1 METERPLSILPSI
14 KCSDC
19 GAEIQISAMGEHVC
33 TPSQKEE
40 QAPQKPQ
47 SPIASPA
54 ISLSTEKQP
63 TTLPP
68 IKQSSNRAP
77 SRPNR
82 TPLPRI
88 DPSVANKPYLAR
100 PELLSPDG
108 SHSSGRRTPLTP
120 HTGRPGRS
128 PVMRSATSP
137 IPRLPR
143 EPSQELTGNMDCAFP
158 PFPTARSKSAARA
171 KSPVPE
177 GYYAPRSPMGTG
189 GANVVR
195 KLDTIAPGP
204 FNAPARSTSRSP
216 SASAS
221 AQAPPAIT
229 IDQPPVERATS
240 PVYRSASPVSYERPA
255 SPARSTSPPQA
266 PASPSLSSTSTS
278 SGGTNREGRPIP
290 QRPVRPEPLDGF
302 LAMLKSESEAAGQQ
316 LSNMTIRSNTFPL
329 PPSKPKSPELKP
341 VVRSPSAPPTRQRR
355 PTISAPSQSA
365 PSDSLPTISTT
376 PPPALPPLPT
386 IETAMAP
393 ALPPLP
399 STADVQKHAHPVV
412 HVPSDSAS
420 SASSTRSF
428 KSDISPPVSAS
439 SSVSMLSSTLG
450 DLSDPSLVVPS
461 LQLKTKQ
468 ENRLSPED
476 AFKPNLIAVEQQQ
489 SPVSFEERLD
499 SPTEKMDRFPL
510 RPLRASHETDLPE
523 SPVVPGFLPRRPQ
536 SPMSATSTPMASP
549 PTEHG
554 FSSRPTSAKR
564 PGTSSK
570 HICRGCSEPIQ
581 GKSVKAADGRLTG
594 RYHKH
599 CFVCKTCK
607 SAFAT
612 ADFYVIDNNPYCE
625 HHYHELNNSLCA
637 HCDRGIEGPYL
648 ETQQA
653 QKFHPSCFTCIDC
666 HKPLS
671 DDYFEIAG
679 KVYCEQHAFASVQRQ
694 EGLGPKRN
702 MERRTTRFMVM

>member
-1 METERPLSILPSI
+1 
-14 KCSDC
+14 D
-19 GAEIQISAMGEHVC
+19 
-33 TPSQKEE
+33 
-40 QAPQKPQ
+40 
-47 SPIASPA
+47 
-54 ISLSTEKQP
+54 
-63 TTLPP
+63 
-68 IKQSSNRAP
+68 
-77 SRPNR
+77 
-82 TPLPRI
+82 
-88 DPSVANKPYLAR
+88 KPYLAR

-204 FNAPARSTSRSP
+204 FNAPARSASRSP

-229 IDQPPVERATS
+229 IDQPPVERAAS

-278 SGGTNREGRPIP
+278 PGGTNREGRPIP

-412 HVPSDSAS
+412 HAPSDSAS

-439 SSVSMLSSTLG
+439 SSVSMLSSTLD

-510 RPLRASHETDLPE
+510 RPLRASHETDL
-523 SPVVPGFLPRRPQ
+523 
-536 SPMSATSTPMASP
+536 
-549 PTEHG
+549 
-554 FSSRPTSAKR
+554 
-564 PGTSSK
+564 
-570 HICRGCSEPIQ
+570 
-581 GKSVKAADGRLTG
+581 
-594 RYHKH
+594 
-599 CFVCKTCK
+599 
-607 SAFAT
+607 
-612 ADFYVIDNNPYCE
+612 
-625 HHYHELNNSLCA
+625 
-637 HCDRGIEGPYL
+637 
-648 ETQQA
+648 
-653 QKFHPSCFTCIDC
+653 
-666 HKPLS
+666 
-671 DDYFEIAG
+671 
-679 KVYCEQHAFASVQRQ
+679 
-694 EGLGPKRN
+694 
-702 MERRTTRFMVM
+702 

>member
-19 GAEIQISAMGEHVC
+19 GSEIQISAMGEHVC
-33 TPSQKEE
+33 PTQQKEDE
-40 QAPQKPQ
+40 PVQKPT
-47 SPIASPA
+47 SPVTSP
-54 ISLSTEKQP
+54 STEKQRSL
-63 TTLPP
+63 LPP
-68 IKQSSNRAP
+68 VKQGLNRP
-77 SRPNR
+77 PTRPAR
-82 TPLPRI
+82 VPLPRI
-88 DPSVANKPYLAR
+88 DPAAANKPYHAR
-100 PELLSPDG
+100 QELLSPDG
-108 SHSSGRRTPLTP
+108 TVNPGRRTPSTP

-128 PVMRSATSP
+128 PAMRSVTSP
-137 IPRLPR
+137 SPRLPR

-158 PFPTARSKSAARA
+158 PFPTARSKTTVRA
-171 KSPVPE
+171 KSPVPDAF
-177 GYYAPRSPMGTG
+177 YAPRSPIGTG
-189 GANVVR
+189 GATVAR
-195 KLDTIAPGP
+195 KMDTIAPGP
-204 FNAPARSTSRSP
+204 FNAPARSSSRSP
-216 SASAS
+216 SANAG
-221 AQAPPAIT
+221 AQKPPAIT
-229 IDQPPVERATS
+229 IDQPPAERAAS
-240 PVYRSASPVSYERPA
+240 PIMRSASPVSYDRPD
-255 SPARSTSPPQA
+255 SPPTRSASPPQA
-266 PASPSLSSTSTS
+266 PASPALSSASTAS
-278 SGGTNREGRPIP
+278 VGTNREGRPIP

-329 PPSKPKSPELKP
+329 PPTTPKSPEIGS

-365 PSDSLPTISTT
+365 PSDTLPTMSN
-376 PPPALPPLPT
+376 
-386 IETAMAP
+386 TAAP
-393 ALPPLP
+393 ALPPFPIISTAGAPPLPPLP
-399 STADVQKHAHPVV
+399 SAAELQKHAHPVV
-412 HVPSDSAS
+412 HAPSDSAS
-420 SASSTRSF
+420 SSSSTQSF

-439 SSVSMLSSTLG
+439 SSVSMLSTTLA

-461 LQLKTKQ
+461 LQIKSKQ
-468 ENRLSPED
+468 NNRLSPED
-476 AFKPNLIAVEQQQ
+476 AFKPIPLAPERQQ
-489 SPVSFEERLD
+489 SPAPLEERLD

-510 RPLRASHETDLPE
+510 SPPRAPHDAEFPE
-523 SPVVPGFLPRRPQ
+523 SPVVPGFLPKRPS
-536 SPMSATSTPMASP
+536 SPMSSTSTPMASP

-554 FSSRPTSAKR
+554 FSSRPTSSRR

-599 CFVCKTCK
+599 CFVCKTCR
-607 SAFAT
+607 SPFAT

-648 ETQQA
+648 ETQQT

-666 HKPLS
+666 QKPLS

-679 KVYCEQHAFASVQRQ
+679 KVYCEQHAFASVRRQ

>member
-1 METERPLSILPSI
+1 
-14 KCSDC
+14 
-19 GAEIQISAMGEHVC
+19 
-33 TPSQKEE
+33 
-40 QAPQKPQ
+40 
-47 SPIASPA
+47 
-54 ISLSTEKQP
+54 
-63 TTLPP
+63 
-68 IKQSSNRAP
+68 
-77 SRPNR
+77 
-82 TPLPRI
+82 
-88 DPSVANKPYLAR
+88 
-100 PELLSPDG
+100 
-108 SHSSGRRTPLTP
+108 
-120 HTGRPGRS
+120 PGRS

-229 IDQPPVERATS
+229 IDQPPVERAAS

-266 PASPSLSSTSTS
+266 PASPSLLSTSTS
-278 SGGTNREGRPIP
+278 PSGTNREGRPIP

-412 HVPSDSAS
+412 HAPSDSAS

-599 CFVCKTCK
+599 CFVCKT
-607 SAFAT
+607 
-612 ADFYVIDNNPYCE
+612 
-625 HHYHELNNSLCA
+625 
-637 HCDRGIEGPYL
+637 
-648 ETQQA
+648 
-653 QKFHPSCFTCIDC
+653 
-666 HKPLS
+666 
-671 DDYFEIAG
+671 
-679 KVYCEQHAFASVQRQ
+679 
-694 EGLGPKRN
+694 
-702 MERRTTRFMVM
+702 